1 VFPAAYV
8 EPLIHEILLVPFRIE
23 GQPIGTLWINAHSE
37 ARKFDREDARL
48 LENLARFA
56 SAGYQAVQ
64 ALNRERDAK
73 AELERRVEKRTE
85 ALRASE
91 ERYRT
96 LFETVDEGFAIAE
109 MIYDAEGRAVDAR
122 YLEGN
127 PAASR
132 LTGGRSYNNV
142 LLSENVADAEPYW
155 LEIYDRVA
163 RTGEAERHEEYL
175 KPLDRWYDFHVAAVA
190 GDGEPRRLAILFQD
204 VTERKR
210 DEAALRESDTRHR
223 LLIESWTQA
232 IWETDADGVVVADSP
247 TWRAYTGQTVN
258 EWLGYGWLDAIHPDD
273 RAFAERQWREAMAAR
288 SLVNAE
294 FRLRAPDGGWRW
306 TNVRAAPVL
315 DADGNIEKWAGMNI
329 DIDERKH
336 AEAALR
342 NYHANLER
350 QVRERTADLAAS
362 HDLLQATIN
371 SSSDM
376 IQVFE
381 AVRDETGEIVDFRW
395 LLNNATSEGFYGDVV
410 GQSLLANNPGVVEV
424 GIFDTFRR
432 VVETGEPDRSERHY
446 VHEQFDGWFYQS
458 AVKLGDGVATTTK
471 DISDWKAAQAEIL
484 QLQHDIAETKL
495 RESEERLRRFG
506 EASQDVLWIRSADT
520 LQWEYLTPAFE
531 TIYGL
536 SREEALAGNNYG
548 SWLDLIVPEDRERA
562 TENIRRV
569 RAGEHV
575 TFEYRVERPKDGEIR
590 WLRNTDFPITD
601 ASGKVTLVGG
611 IGTDITAMKLAQE
624 QVQRSEERLR
634 SAVEVG
640 RLGLWDW
647 NVVTGEVHWS
657 DEHFRMEGYGV
668 GEVTPSYEAWRQRI
682 HPDDRSATEA
692 ALKQAMESGEEYMR
706 DFRVVHPNGS
716 VHWLHGRG
724 RFFYED
730 GRAIRMLGAMIDI
743 TERREWEERQ
753 QVLVAELQHRTRNLM
768 GVVRSMSD
776 KTARASV
783 NLPDFRMRFRDR
795 LEALSRVQGLLSRLN
810 DHDRVT
816 FDDLIRTELAA
827 MDGNDDRV
835 TLSGP
840 NGVRLRSST
849 VQTLALALHELA
861 TNAVKYGAL
870 GQPAGR
876 LSISWSL
883 EPKGDGG
890 TPWLHIDWRES
901 GVDMPPAN
909 SAPRGS
915 GQGRELIE
923 QALPYQLRAR
933 TTYTLGPDGVHC
945 TISIPVSAST
955 VGIEDHA

>member
-682 HPDDRSATEA
+682 HPADRSATEA

-716 VHWLHGRG
+716 IHWLHGRG

-783 NLPDFRMRFRDR
+783 DLPDFRVRFRDR

-827 MDGNDDRV
+827 MDGNADRV

-890 TPWLHIDWRES
+890 TPCLHIDWRES

-923 QALPYQLRAR
+923 QALPYQLKAR